1 MVIVENGLMKRIKSN
16 LELETQAHEI
26 IRNEMSLEIMCP

>member
-1 MVIVENGLMKRIKSN
+1 MKKMKSN

-26 IRNEMSLEIMCP
+26 IRNEMNLEMIYP